1 MREIK
6 RTINLSLIEENFRRL
21 QRRASTSEIGAV
33 VKADGYGLGMTSI
46 AKRLTQAGCRNFFVA
61 TFKEGLALRSLLT
74 EATIFVLNGLG
85 NDQPQCFHQ
94 ARLIPVLN
102 SLDDIYAWSSV
113 AEITEHGCA
122 IHVDTGMQRLGLM
135 IEEFEALK
143 HNVALLNALNL
154 KLLISH
160 LSCAEQP
167 QSEINQQQLAL
178 FTSLSN
184 GLPGTT
190 KSLANSS
197 GAFLDPAFHFD
208 LCRAGAALYGV
219 NPLPDQNNPMQ
230 PVLSVSA
237 PILQIRQINKT
248 CSVGYGATATMQPGD
263 RLATIAAGYADGYP
277 RQASNLSQVQIG
289 NWLAPVVGK
298 VSMDLIS
305 VDISELPASAV
316 SVGDMANLIGPLVS
330 IDDLANAA
338 NTIGYEILTNLGRQ
352 AETKYVD

>member
-6 RTINLSLIEENFRRL
+6 RTVNLSLIEENFRRL
-21 QRRASTSEIGAV
+21 QKRASTSEIGAV

-46 AKRLTQAGCRNFFVA
+46 AKRLAQAGCRHFFVA
-61 TFKEGLALRSLLT
+61 TFKEGQALRSLLT

-85 NDQPQCFHQ
+85 NDQPQRFHQ

-102 SLDDIYAWSSV
+102 SLDDIHAWSSF
-113 AEITEHGCA
+113 AEVTEHGCA
-122 IHVDTGMQRLGLM
+122 IHVDTGMQRLGLT

-143 HNVALLNALNL
+143 HNVALLNSLNL

-160 LSCAEQP
+160 LSCAEQI
-167 QSEINQQQLAL
+167 QVEMNQQQLAL

-197 GAFLDPAFHFD
+197 GTFLDPAFHFD

-219 NPLPDQNNPMQ
+219 NPLPDQTNPMQ

-237 PILQIRQINKT
+237 PILQIRRINQT

-289 NWLAPVVGK
+289 NWLVPVVGK

-305 VDISELPASAV
+305 VDISKLPASAV